1 VYGATRTLYRE
12 PAIAVL
18 AVLIYLTTGWAGQ
31 MYYSPQ
37 TLAFTMSMLFLAL
50 ALPVLLD
57 TRAIHARDRFRA
69 AVVRWA
75 SRDLAGAV
83 PGGST
88 RHGTA
93 LMAGVGGIAFA
104 CIVATHQLT
113 PYMLLLQLAPF
124 VALSWLGRR
133 WQRAYVLMAGVALG
147 YLLLHSGALGN
158 ESLFS
163 GFSLSNATGIPGGP
177 TSAAQQLARAASRAI
192 GFSVW
197 GCAAVAALSYR
208 RRFGQVAVPAAFA
221 IMPLALVTFQNYGG
235 EALYRVWLFS
245 APWCAVIIAKRLYD
259 LRRRSTAGV
268 LAIGVF
274 AFTAFFGSAQAT
286 NFGMFPMVDST
297 SGEIS
302 ASSWFYNHAP
312 PGTRLVLAMAA
323 FPQRLDR
330 HYVDHDGGVPAVNE
344 PAIAD
349 DLQFAGGGLDT
360 MTPAG
365 LASYVKGGWGP
376 HSYLAISGS
385 MERMN
390 DYYGVF
396 DAGTL
401 RRLDERLSSSPDW
414 TVAYRN
420 RDAVIFRVG

>member
-1 VYGATRTLYRE
+1 ML
-12 PAIAVL
+12 VL
-18 AVLIYLTTGWAGQ
+18 ALV
-31 MYYSPQ
+31 
-37 TLAFTMSMLFLAL
+37 
-50 ALPVLLD
+50 LPVLLA
-57 TRAIHARDRFRA
+57 TRAMHARDRFRV

-83 PGGST
+83 PG
-88 RHGTA
+88 RPARPEMA
-93 LMAGVGGIAFA
+93 LIAALGGIAFV
-104 CIVATHQLT
+104 CIVTTHQLT

-133 WQRAYVLMAGVALG
+133 WQWGYVLMAGVALG
-147 YLLLHSGALGN
+147 YLLLNSGALG
-158 ESLFS
+158 EDSLFS
-163 GFSLSNATGIPGGP
+163 GFSLSNAVGIPPGP
-177 TSAAQQLARAASRAI
+177 TSAAQELARAASRAI

-197 GCAAVAALSYR
+197 GGAAVAALSYW
-208 RRFGQVAVPAAFA
+208 RRFGQVAVPTAFA
-221 IMPLALVTFQNYGG
+221 VMPLVLVTFQNYGG

-245 APWCAVIIAKRLYD
+245 APWCGVIIAKRLYD

-268 LAIGVF
+268 LAIGLF
-274 AFTAFFGSAQAT
+274 SFTAFFGSAQAT
-286 NFGMFPMVDST
+286 NFGMFPMVEVT

-302 ASSWFYNHAP
+302 ASSWFYDHAP
-312 PGTRLVLAMAA
+312 PGTRLVLVMAS

-344 PAIAD
+344 PALAD
-349 DLQFAGGGLDT
+349 DPQFADGGLDT
-360 MTPAG
+360 MTAAR

-376 HSYLAISGS
+376 NPYLAISHS
-385 MERMN
+385 MEQMN

-420 RDAVIFRVG
+420 RDAVIFRLR